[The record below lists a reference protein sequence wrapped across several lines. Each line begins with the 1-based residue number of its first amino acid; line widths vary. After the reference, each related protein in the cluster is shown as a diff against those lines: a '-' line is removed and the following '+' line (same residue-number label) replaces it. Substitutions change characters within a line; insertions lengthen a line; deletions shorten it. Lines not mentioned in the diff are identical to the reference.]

1 MRPVGLALALAP
13 LAPRAQAL
21 ALIHREFHSEVARSQ
36 RRSPCADW
44 DLGKGEDEEHG
55 PHRVRV
61 EVAEDVRAAHL
72 LESVGALW
80 SLRGVMVEGDGKR
93 AAAERPLPMEALPVI
108 AHNVLP
114 AACGAQLHLNWIL
127 VRAHIEALVIHKDD
141 HSSWPWR
148 G

>member
-21 ALIHREFHSEVARSQ
+21 ALIHREFHSEVARS
-36 RRSPCADW
+36 RVRSPFADW

-72 LESVGALW
+72 LESVGAPW

-93 AAAERPLPMEALPVI
+93 AVAERPP
-108 AHNVLP
+108 HWNVFP
-114 AACGAQLHLNWIL
+114 
-127 VRAHIEALVIHKDD
+127 
-141 HSSWPWR
+141 S
-148 G
+148 